1 MPPPSDLEAGVHAAV
16 LAFFETWMQQGAE
29 GVEDVVA
36 GIAEDFSGL
45 GTGPGDYYTNRSD
58 LRTLF
63 QREKEALPYPSTL
76 EIPWM
81 NVRMIRDTL
90 GLVEGQLR
98 SVIHA
103 DTADYIVDPRFSLL
117 VELREGG
124 GDRWL
129 LVHFHFSFAD
139 ARQDEGDTLIEIMEG
154 RNRELEREVARRTAE
169 LEQSLR
175 DLEAAQEQLI
185 QQEKMASLGALT
197 AGVAHE
203 MKNPLNFINNFASLS
218 RELMEELE
226 VEDDPQEQ
234 AAILADIK
242 SNAEKI
248 EKHGRRADTII
259 RSMLDHA
266 RAGHRE
272 QRLIDLNALIAE
284 YVDLAWHSKRSQ
296 YPDVSVGLS
305 TDWGADVGEVSV
317 ASAEMGRVVL
327 NLVSNAYDAVRERRH
342 QEGEMF
348 SPEIAVTTQRTAQ
361 GIEIRVAD
369 NGPGIPADRQGRV
382 FEPFYTTKPPG
393 AGTGLGLS
401 LSYDIVTQGHGGTLT
416 IESEEGCGATLIVR
430 LPHHDTAI
438 EESSPAET

>member
-1 MPPPSDLEAGVHAAV
+1 MPPSSDLAAGVRTAV
-16 LAFFETWMQQGAE
+16 LAFFETWMQQGIE
-29 GVEDVVA
+29 GVEDAVA

-45 GTGPGDYYTNRSD
+45 GTGPGDYYTDRSD

-63 QREKEALPYPSTL
+63 QREKEGVPYPSTL

-103 DTADYIVDPRFSLL
+103 DTTDYIVDPRFSLL
-117 VELREGG
+117 VERRGG
-124 GDRWL
+124 RWL
-129 LVHFHFSFAD
+129 LAHFHFSFAD
-139 ARQDEGDTLIEIMEG
+139 ARQDEGDTLMELLEG

-226 VEDDPQEQ
+226 AEDDPEEQ

-272 QRLIDLNALIAE
+272 QRLVDLNALVAE

-305 TDWGADVGEVSV
+305 TDWGTHVGEANV

-348 SPEIAVTTQRTAQ
+348 SPEITVTTRRTAQ
-361 GIEIRVAD
+361 GVEIRVAD
-369 NGPGIPADRQGRV
+369 NGPGIPADHQKRV
-382 FEPFYTTKPPG
+382 FEPFFTTKPPG
-393 AGTGLGLS
+393 VGTGLGLS

-416 IESEEGCGATLIVR
+416 IESEEGRGAALIVR
-430 LPHHDTAI
+430 LPHHDTAK
-438 EESSPAET
+438 EERNPAET